1 MAITASNYKA
11 YFWVLILTSVLATGC
26 SSSKSTAS
34 KSDKDQE
41 VAYDK
46 LKFDQYYLE
55 GLKQKTL
62 GNYDKAQM
70 FFERCAKMDPT
81 HAATL
86 YELAQ
91 LNERS
96 SDYQAAYEKMQVVLK
111 QEPDQRWY
119 LEYTAALAQYLSK
132 YDEASDAYQ
141 TLIENYPDNPE
152 NYFQLANTYLY
163 ANKLKDAA
171 EVYDQLEEK
180 MGFTEDIATQ
190 KYKIYMQLEDT
201 DKARAEVEKLR
212 ENNPEDVQYY
222 GMLAKLY
229 RQEGQPEKAIEIYK
243 NLLTTRPDDPNIH
256 LSLYE
261 FYTEAGDSAQAF
273 QSLTKAFTSPDM
285 NIDNKIGVLINYY
298 KATET
303 DESLKPQ
310 AYQLLDAVVDAHP
323 KDPKGYAMYGD
334 FLFRDEKL
342 ESAREMYYKSIE
354 LDNSKYLV
362 WNQLLYIN
370 SELQDVESM
379 IKDSEQAMEL
389 FPNQPMVYLF
399 NGLSHLQKE
408 EYKEAA
414 FALEQGQGLVVD
426 NPAMQSQFLS
436 NLGDA
441 YYNLNKFQQAWM
453 NYERALK
460 INPENDYVLNNYSYF
475 LSLRKENLDLAQKM
489 SYEVVRRNPN
499 NATYLDTHAWVLFQM
514 ENYSSAKEYIEQALQ
529 YGGQGMG
536 EILEHYGDIL
546 SKLNETD
553 LAIEKW
559 KAAKIAGG
567 VSDKIDEKIT
577 SGKYVE

>member
-1 MAITASNYKA
+1 MAIIASKYKA
-11 YFWVLILTSVLATGC
+11 YFWVLLLASVFTVSCNSTKKATADN
-26 SSSKSTAS
+26 SKSQT
-34 KSDKDQE
+34 E
-41 VAYDK
+41 
-46 LKFDQYYLE
+46 KFDQLQFDQFFLE

-62 GNYDKAQM
+62 GNYDKAQAYFM
-70 FFERCAKMDPT
+70 RCNKMAPT
-81 HAATL
+81 QAAVL

-91 LNERS
+91 LDERS
-96 SDYQAAYEKMQVVLK
+96 ANYQGAYEKMEIALE

-132 YDEASDAYQ
+132 YDVAADAYSK
-141 TLIENYPDNPE
+141 LIESYPDNPE

-163 ANKLKDAA
+163 ANKLKEAA
-171 EVYDQLEEK
+171 AVYDQLEDK
-180 MGFTEDIATQ
+180 MGFQEDFATQ
-190 KYKIYMQLEDT
+190 KYKIYMQLDDT
-201 DKARAEVEKLR
+201 EKARAEVEKLR
-212 ENNPEDVQYY
+212 EHNPEDVQYY

-229 RQEGQPEKAIEIYK
+229 RQEGETEKAIEIYK
-243 NLLTTRPDDPNIH
+243 KLLITRPNDPNIH

-261 FYTEAGDSAQAF
+261 FYTEAGDTAQAF
-273 QSLTKAFTSPDM
+273 QSLTKAFESPDM
-285 NIDNKIGVLINYY
+285 NIDNKIGVLLNYY

-303 DESLKPQ
+303 DPTLKPQ
-310 AYQLLDAVVDAHP
+310 AYELLDAVIEAHP
-323 KDPKGYAMYGD
+323 EDPKGYAMYGD

-342 ESAREMYYKSIE
+342 EDARKMFYQSIE
-354 LDNSKYLV
+354 YDNSKYLV

-370 SELQDVESM
+370 SELQDVDAM
-379 IKDSEQAMEL
+379 ITDSEEAMEL

-426 NPAMQSQFLS
+426 NPAMQSQFLA

-441 YYNLNKFQQAWM
+441 YYNLGKYQQAWM

-460 INPENDYVLNNYSYF
+460 INPENDYVLNNYAYF

-489 SYEVVRRNPN
+489 SYDVVRRNPS

-514 ENYSSAKEYIEQALQ
+514 ENYTSAKEYIEQALQ
-529 YGGQGMG
+529 VGGSGMG

-546 SKLNETD
+546 SKLNQTD
-553 LAIEKW
+553 LAIQQW
-559 KAAKIAGG
+559 QKAKTAGG
-567 VSDKIDEKIT
+567 VSKQIDQKIA